1 MNPLLIVS
9 SIILTIGAYS
19 LSRFIFLR
27 CNKHPLLNVLFLST
41 FLLLSCYVLAILP
54 MMSIF
59 LAKILSLTFWGLS
72 TVALGVPLFKNRL
85 VLKKYIKSIFI
96 GILLGSL
103 SAMTT
108 AVLIGKFTGLS
119 RTMIM
124 SLAPK
129 SVTIPIAIEIAR
141 YIGGDPTLVAIFVV
155 VTGLVGS
162 VVGPTL
168 LTRLKVTD
176 PVARG
181 IALGTAGQGQGT
193 AVAMLEGE
201 MQGAMAGLAMALA
214 GVLTSLIAPM
224 YLSLIA

>member
-1 MNPLLIVS
+1 MNSFLIVA
-9 SIILTIGAYS
+9 SIILTMGAYS
-19 LSRFIFLR
+19 LSRLIFLR
-27 CNKHPLLNVLFLST
+27 CNRHPLLNVLFLST
-41 FLLLSCYVLAILP
+41 FFIFLLLRACHLSYDEYISGIDIVTY
-54 MMSIF
+54 F
-59 LAKILSLTFWGLS
+59 LGPV
-72 TVALGVPLFKNRL
+72 TVALAVPLFKNRL
-85 VLKKYIKSIFI
+85 VLKKYITPIFV
-96 GILLGSL
+96 GILCGSL
-103 SAMTT
+103 ASMTT
-108 AVLIGKFTGLS
+108 AVLIGKLTGLS
-119 RTMIM
+119 KTITM

-129 SVTIPIAIEIAR
+129 SVTIPIAIEIAK

-162 VVGPTL
+162 IIGPTL

-224 YLSLIA
+224 FLTLIG

>member
-1 MNPLLIVS
+1 
-9 SIILTIGAYS
+9 
-19 LSRFIFLR
+19 
-27 CNKHPLLNVLFLST
+27 
-41 FLLLSCYVLAILP
+41 
-54 MMSIF
+54 
-59 LAKILSLTFWGLS
+59 
-72 TVALGVPLFKNRL
+72 
-85 VLKKYIKSIFI
+85 
-96 GILLGSL
+96 
-103 SAMTT
+103 MTT
-108 AVLIGKFTGLS
+108 AVLIGKLTGLS
-119 RTMIM
+119 RTITM

-129 SVTIPIAIEIAR
+129 SVTIPIAIEIAK

-162 VVGPTL
+162 IIGPTL

-224 YLSLIA
+224 FLTLIG

>member
-41 FLLLSCYVLAILP
+41 FLIIVLLRACHFTYDEYISSKDIITY
-54 MMSIF
+54 F
-59 LAKILSLTFWGLS
+59 LGPA

-85 VLKKYIKSIFI
+85 VLKKYIISIFI

-119 RTMIM
+119 RTMTM

-141 YIGGDPTLVAIFVV
+141 YIGGDSTLVAIFVV

-162 VVGPTL
+162 VIGPTL

-193 AVAMLEGE
+193 AVAMQEGE